1 MYNVFSKSKLSSSH
15 LLRVSV
21 VDLVTEQPPQNLWQI
36 TKEKN
41 QNEFVSVPCVPNFVG

>member
-1 MYNVFSKSKLSSSH
+1 M
-15 LLRVSV
+15 

-41 QNEFVSVPCVPNFVG
+41 QNEFVSVPCVPNFVGWVIRYKEKEYLIFAILTK